1 MKSPIKYMKIGMN
14 EAQIR
19 KELARKK
26 PEKKRMVK
34 PVRSKLFS
42 SGTQV
47 KKDHL

>member
-1 MKSPIKYMKIGMN
+1 MKTGMN

-26 PEKKRMVK
+26 PEKKRIVK
-34 PVRSKLFS
+34 PVRSRLLS
-42 SGTQV
+42 SGIHV